1 MRLYHGTYNEN
12 LIEILKCGYL
22 DNTKVFKDTLYVD
35 KLIEKYLG
43 KKLTND
49 ALYLTDNIFSAHDF
63 DYEFKLIVDVDLDR
77 EKLFVAEYNYRD
89 EIMAYGDDCKEGIE
103 AIENYIKSFVS
114 YNEYISK
121 HLNYECPEFLY
132 FDTVDIEH
140 FDEEIF
146 NHLEETGEYEEEL
159 KVFL

>member
-22 DNTKVFKDTLYVD
+22 DNTKAFKDTLRAD

-49 ALYLTDNIFSAHDF
+49 ALYLTDDIYSTHDF
-63 DYEFKLIVDVDLDR
+63 DYDFKLIVDVDLDR
-77 EKLFVAEYNYRD
+77 EKLFVAEHTYRD
-89 EIMAYGDDCKEGIE
+89 ILINFEDDCKEGVD
-103 AIENYIKSFVS
+103 AMKNYIKSFVS

-140 FDEEIF
+140 LDEEIF
-146 NHLEETGEYEEEL
+146 NHLEETGEFEEEL